1 MLQNSVGIA
10 FLLLHFNLS
19 DKFTVSMR
27 GVYKVSV
34 SVTAKSGNKALV
46 DVVWNPAD
54 GRGEQYACYAKADGG
69 KYFASCSTLMQ
80 LESGDELYVK
90 GTENGRLDQN
100 DRPTPHFEAY
110 LLYTA

>member
-1 MLQNSVGIA
+1 M
-10 FLLLHFNLS
+10 HFNLS
-19 DKFTVSMR
+19 DKFTVSFP

-46 DVVWNPAD
+46 DVISNPAD
-54 GRGEQYACYAKADGG
+54 GRWEQYECYAKADGG

-80 LESGDELYVK
+80 LETGDELYVK
-90 GTENGRLDQN
+90 GAENGRLDQN
-100 DRPTPHFEAY
+100 DRPTSHFEAY